1 MWLKIRKQ
9 NVKTQFVQAEQNE
22 SKQQGIK
29 MSLKT
34 QKISKTSSKEM
45 YKKERNIKQVDF
57 LKMRNTFN
65 DKEEKNLV
73 YVEVS
78 FLSFDLCMWHL

>member
-1 MWLKIRKQ
+1 M
-9 NVKTQFVQAEQNE
+9 
-22 SKQQGIK
+22 
-29 MSLKT
+29 
-34 QKISKTSSKEM
+34 SKTSSKEM

-73 YVEVS
+73 YVEDS
-78 FLSFDLCMWHL
+78 FLSFDLCM

>member
-1 MWLKIRKQ
+1 MAQDKKTECEDSVCSGRTERIQTARNQ
-9 NVKTQFVQAEQNE
+9 NV
-22 SKQQGIK
+22 
-29 MSLKT
+29 SLKT
-34 QKISKTSSKEM
+34 QKMSKTPSKEM

-73 YVEVS
+73 YFEDS
-78 FLSFDLCMWHL
+78 FLSFDLCM